1 MKFLSKRNLAF
12 RGSGEQLYNDN
23 NGNFLACAEMIA
35 EFDFVMQDHLGRIR
49 NKEIHY
55 YYFSHK
61 IQNELISL
69 LAADITN
76 SIIKV
81 VKEAKYFSIIL
92 DCTPDVS
99 HQEQMTLLVRCVNLS
114 DAQIKIEE
122 YFLGFLKV
130 DDTSGLG
137 LFNVLVEAMNSFG
150 LNINDIRGQ
159 GYDNGSNMKGKHQGV
174 QKRLIDINPKSLY
187 MPCACHS
194 LNLTLCDMAKSCGKS
209 VSFFGIVQRIYVLF
223 VGSTKWWN
231 VFNCEIIVQYSLGE
245 SNQKCFSNKISSY

>member
-1 MKFLSKRNLAF
+1 
-12 RGSGEQLYNDN
+12 
-23 NGNFLACAEMIA
+23 MIA
-35 EFDFVMQDHLGRIR
+35 EFDFVMQDHLRRIQ

-55 YYFSHK
+55 HYLSHK

-69 LAADITN
+69 LAADITD

-130 DDTSGLG
+130 EDTSGLG

-159 GYDNGSNMKGKHQGV
+159 GYNNGSNMKGKHQGV
-174 QKRLIDINPKSLY
+174 KKVN
-187 MPCACHS
+187 
-194 LNLTLCDMAKSCGKS
+194 
-209 VSFFGIVQRIYVLF
+209 
-223 VGSTKWWN
+223 
-231 VFNCEIIVQYSLGE
+231 
-245 SNQKCFSNKISSY
+245 